1 MLFYLIKWIKNI
13 EILSVPNYMEY
24 NPIMLKKLLLSTSAA
39 FLLGSA
45 AMAQQNQTE
54 VIYLK
59 QHGDWKVECLQ
70 DESPE
75 GTFENCLMSTT
86 GDIELTNP
94 NDSSQKQKIKALRA
108 SVVYIDGNPTLI
120 FSALPGA
127 LLIPGLELK
136 IDGKQLEIEGSKVT
150 GLSFERCLPDGC
162 ITGLPISDAKVLSTL
177 KGSGK
182 LNVSYTHDFLGP
194 EANNVKVDISM
205 KGFTTSLDDL
215 AKQSEAK

>member
-1 MLFYLIKWIKNI
+1 
-13 EILSVPNYMEY
+13 
-24 NPIMLKKLLLSTSAA
+24 MLKKLFLSASIAL
-39 FLLGSA
+39 LLGGVASA
-45 AMAQQNQTE
+45 QGQTE

-75 GTFENCLMSTT
+75 GTLENCLMSTT

-94 NDSSQKQKIKALRA
+94 NDETQKQKIKALRA
-108 SVVYIDGNPTLI
+108 SVVYLDGNPTLI

-136 IDGKQLEIEGSKVT
+136 IDGNQLEIEGNKVT

-162 ITGLPISDAKVLSTL
+162 ITGLPINDPKVLETL
-177 KGSGK
+177 KKSGK

-194 EANNVKVDISM
+194 EPNNVKIDLSM
-205 KGFTTSLDDL
+205 KGFTNGLDDL
-215 AKQSEAK
+215 AKQSETK

>member
-1 MLFYLIKWIKNI
+1 
-13 EILSVPNYMEY
+13 
-24 NPIMLKKLLLSTSAA
+24 MLKKLFLSASVAL
-39 FLLGSA
+39 LLGGVASA
-45 AMAQQNQTE
+45 QGQTE

-70 DESPE
+70 DDSPA

-94 NDSSQKQKIKALRA
+94 NDETQKQKIKALRA
-108 SVVYIDGNPTLI
+108 SVVYLDGNPTLI

-127 LLIPGLELK
+127 LLIPGLELQ
-136 IDGKQLEIEGSKVT
+136 IDGKQLEIEGNKVT

-162 ITGLPISDAKVLSTL
+162 ITGLPINDPKVLETL
-177 KGSGK
+177 KKSGK

-194 EANNVKVDISM
+194 EANNVKIDLSM
-205 KGFTTSLDDL
+205 KGFTNGLDDL

>member
-1 MLFYLIKWIKNI
+1 
-13 EILSVPNYMEY
+13 
-24 NPIMLKKLLLSTSAA
+24 MLKKLLLSVSIAA
-39 FLLGSA
+39 LLGGVASA
-45 AMAQQNQTE
+45 QGQTE

-94 NDSSQKQKIKALRA
+94 EDASQKQKIKALRA
-108 SVVYIDGNPTLI
+108 SVVYLGENPTLI

-136 IDGKQLEIEGSKVT
+136 IDGKQLEIDGSKVT

-162 ITGLPISDAKVLSTL
+162 ITGLPIVDAKVLETL
-177 KGSGK
+177 KGSNK

-194 EANNVKVDISM
+194 DPNNVKIDVSM
-205 KGFTTSLDDL
+205 KGFTAALDDL
-215 AKQSEAK
+215 TKQSTAK

>member
-1 MLFYLIKWIKNI
+1 
-13 EILSVPNYMEY
+13 
-24 NPIMLKKLLLSTSAA
+24 MLKKLFLSASIAL
-39 FLLGSA
+39 LLGGVASA
-45 AMAQQNQTE
+45 QGQTE

-94 NDSSQKQKIKALRA
+94 NDETQKQKIKALRA
-108 SVVYIDGNPTLI
+108 SVVYLDGNPTLI

-136 IDGKQLEIEGSKVT
+136 IDGNQLEIEGNKVT

-162 ITGLPISDAKVLSTL
+162 ITGLPINDPKVLETL
-177 KGSGK
+177 KKSGK

-194 EANNVKVDISM
+194 EPNNVKIDLSM
-205 KGFTTSLDDL
+205 KGFTNGLDDL
-215 AKQSEAK
+215 AKQSETK

>member
-1 MLFYLIKWIKNI
+1 
-13 EILSVPNYMEY
+13 
-24 NPIMLKKLLLSTSAA
+24 MLKKLLLSASVAL
-39 FLLGSA
+39 LLGGVA
-45 AMAQQNQTE
+45 AAQNQTE
-54 VIYLK
+54 VVYLK

-94 NDSSQKQKIKALRA
+94 EDKTQKQKIKALRA
-108 SVVYIDGNPTLI
+108 SVVYIDDNPTLI

-136 IDGKQLEIEGSKVT
+136 IDGKQLEIEGTKVT

-162 ITGLPISDAKVLSTL
+162 ITGLPINDPAVLATL
-177 KGSGK
+177 KGSSK

-194 EANNVKVDISM
+194 EANNVKIDLSM
-205 KGFTTSLDDL
+205 KGFTSSLDDL
-215 AKQSEAK
+215 SKHSDAQ

>member
-1 MLFYLIKWIKNI
+1 
-13 EILSVPNYMEY
+13 
-24 NPIMLKKLLLSTSAA
+24 MLKKLLLSTSAA

>member
-1 MLFYLIKWIKNI
+1 
-13 EILSVPNYMEY
+13 
-24 NPIMLKKLLLSTSAA
+24 MLKKLLLSASVAL
-39 FLLGSA
+39 LLGGA
-45 AMAQQNQTE
+45 AYAQNQTE

-86 GDIELTNP
+86 ADIELTNP
-94 NDSSQKQKIKALRA
+94 NDKTQKQKIKALRA
-108 SVVYIDGNPTLI
+108 SVVYIDNNPTLI

-136 IDGKQLEIEGSKVT
+136 IDGKQLEIDGSKVT

-162 ITGLPISDAKVLSTL
+162 ITGLPINDTKVLATL
-177 KGSGK
+177 KGSNK

-194 EANNVKVDISM
+194 EANNVKVEVSM
-205 KGFTTSLDDL
+205 KGFTASLDDL

>member
-1 MLFYLIKWIKNI
+1 
-13 EILSVPNYMEY
+13 
-24 NPIMLKKLLLSTSAA
+24 MLKKLFLSASIAL
-39 FLLGSA
+39 LLGGVASA
-45 AMAQQNQTE
+45 QGQTE

-94 NDSSQKQKIKALRA
+94 NDETQKQKIKALRA
-108 SVVYIDGNPTLI
+108 SVVYLDGNPTLI

-136 IDGKQLEIEGSKVT
+136 IDGNQLEIEGNKVT

-162 ITGLPISDAKVLSTL
+162 ITGLPINDPKVLEML
-177 KGSGK
+177 KKSGK

-194 EANNVKVDISM
+194 EPNNVKIDLSM
-205 KGFTTSLDDL
+205 KGFTNGLDDL
-215 AKQSEAK
+215 AKQSETK